1 MTNTSMAYMVNW
13 EMKAV
18 FYIDKTTEMIQ
29 IITIPRG
36 WNAYCYN
43 CSILQL
49 NRPMGYQEL
58 TFLSCRVY
66 STS

>member
-29 IITIPRG
+29 IIISFHVVGMLIVTT
-36 WNAYCYN
+36 A
-43 CSILQL
+43 
-49 NRPMGYQEL
+49 
-58 TFLSCRVY
+58 VY
-66 STS
+66 FS